1 MNSMSANAPR
11 PALNAT
17 LAPPDYADLDE
28 LFLEYYEHRFDY
40 QIQLQADLRQDLM
53 LESARAGRR
62 PEAPR
67 PFAGPAWFGTG
78 A

>member
-1 MNSMSANAPR
+1 MSANAPQ

-17 LAPPDYADLDE
+17 MAPPDFADLDQ
-28 LFLEYYEHRFDY
+28 LFLDYYEHRFDY
-40 QIQLQADLRQDLM
+40 LIAQQADLMEDLTM
-53 LESARAGRR
+53 ETAPPAAR

-67 PFAGPAWFGTG
+67 PLAGPAWFGTG

>member
-1 MNSMSANAPR
+1 MSANAPQ
-11 PALNAT
+11 PALNAKM
-17 LAPPDYADLDE
+17 APPDYADLDE
-28 LFLEYYEHRFDY
+28 LFLQYYEHRFDY
-40 QIQLQADLRQDLM
+40 QIQLQAELREDLA
-53 LESARAGRR
+53 LESAPPARR